1 MLVGKALFAGRKE
14 VKTKDGKIFNLIR
27 LVDPESGEFGE
38 FFVGESVSVNVGN
51 GLSLMQPVVVEMAW
65 SSGQRGTR
73 FSLVSVSKD
82 K

>member
-14 VKTKDGKIFNLIR
+14 VRTKDGKIFNLIR

-38 FFVGESVSVNVGN
+38 FFVGESVNVGN
-51 GLSLMQPVVVEMAW
+51 GLSMMQPVVVEMAW

-73 FSLVSVSKD
+73 FNLVSVSKD

>member
-1 MLVGKALFAGRKE
+1 LFAGRKE
-14 VKTKDGKIFNLIR
+14 VKTKDGKIFILIR

-38 FFVGESVSVNVGN
+38 FFVGESVNVNGI
-51 GLSLMQPVVVEMAW
+51 SLMQPVVVEMAW

-73 FSLVSVSKD
+73 FSLVSVNKD

>member
-14 VKTKDGKIFNLIR
+14 VKTKDGKIFILIR

-38 FFVGESVSVNVGN
+38 FFVGESVNVN

>member
-38 FFVGESVSVNVGN
+38 FFVGESVNVN

>member
-14 VKTKDGKIFNLIR
+14 VKTKDGKVFNLIR
-27 LVDPESGEFGE
+27 LVDPETGEFGE
-38 FFVGESVSVNVGN
+38 FFVGESANVGH